1 MVKPML
7 RTRARKK
14 VQVKTPGGRNV
25 RHTKEGKPSKKTCGR
40 CGINLAGVPSELTSI
55 MKNMAKSE
63 KVPSRPYAGVL
74 CPACVERL
82 VVYTTRFDVK
92 SKYPEYAEM
101 ELQRD
106 LTIEKFLPKDWYS
119 TVTKK

>member
-40 CGINLAGVPSELTSI
+40 CGINLGGVPSEVSSV
-55 MKNMAKSE
+55 MRNMAKSE

-74 CPACVERL
+74 CSACVERL
-82 VVYTTRFDVK
+82 VIYTTRLEVK
-92 SKYPEYAEM
+92 NKYPEYAEM

-106 LTIEKFLPKDWYS
+106 LTIEKYLPADWYNS
-119 TVTKK
+119 VSKK

>member
-14 VQVKTPGGRNV
+14 VQVKTPGGRTV
-25 RHTKEGKPSKKTCGR
+25 THIKEGKPSKRTCGR
-40 CGINLAGVPSELTSI
+40 CGINLAGVPSEVSSV
-55 MKNMAKSE
+55 MRNMAKSE

-74 CPACVERL
+74 CSACVERL
-82 VVYTTRFDVK
+82 VTYTTRFEVK

-106 LTIEKFLPKDWYS
+106 LTIEKYLPKDWYNS
-119 TVTKK
+119 VSKK